1 MISEPLRPISMEPI
15 CIESYMS
22 FSAPSWPEWKFCTTM
37 RPLVRS
43 ASRDFSFSAKWKA
56 SPPMPSVWLK
66 RMVIGAASAGREIIA
81 PPRPTAPTAP
91 IVASTWRRFGR
102 SWESAFFICVVSI
115 E

>member
-66 RMVIGAASAGREIIA
+66 RMVIGLVWAEATIGAPARLAA
-81 PPRPTAPTAP
+81 PRTVS
-91 IVASTWRRFGR
+91 IWRRLGR
-102 SWESAFFICVVSI
+102 SWELAFICFVSMS
-115 E
+115 